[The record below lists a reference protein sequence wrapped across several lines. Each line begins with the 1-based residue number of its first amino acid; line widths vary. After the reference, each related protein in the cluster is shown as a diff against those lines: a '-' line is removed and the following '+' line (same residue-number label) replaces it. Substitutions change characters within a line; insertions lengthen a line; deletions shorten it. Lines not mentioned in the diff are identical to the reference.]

1 MNNNKF
7 ELNSSL
13 NKIGGYEEVLYKQ
26 KYLKYKQKYSELKA
40 QMGGVVT
47 DEEATNII
55 NEFKKENP
63 NIDYIKYFIEKLPQ
77 EDDGNYFYTFKNQRK
92 VSITLQVWKDKNNNL
107 YIQEGKYIF
116 SHPRKLFG
124 LYCISSD
131 MTKGFKGPDNYDDD
145 VYLTYNQKKEKYNEL
160 ERKGILTEITTK
172 TELNEYIKDKL
183 NTYNLDDI
191 KNYFNIHLPEIMFS
205 YVKFFGRKM

>member
-1 MNNNKF
+1 
-7 ELNSSL
+7 
-13 NKIGGYEEVLYKQ
+13 
-26 KYLKYKQKYSELKA
+26 
-40 QMGGVVT
+40 MGGVVT

-77 EDDGNYFYTFKNQRK
+77 EDDGNYSYTFENQNN
-92 VSITLQVWKDKNNNL
+92 VSIRLQVWKDKNNNL

-116 SHPRKLFG
+116 SYPRKLIG

-131 MTKGFKGPDNYDDD
+131 MTKGFISFNSTLEKG
-145 VYLTYNQKKEKYNEL
+145 VEL
-160 ERKGILTEITTK
+160 DT
-172 TELNEYIKDKL
+172 YIKDKL
-183 NTYNLDDI
+183 NPNNLFEV
-191 KNYFNIHLPEIMFS
+191 KNYFNIHLPRIMFS